1 MEHVDALEVLE
12 RAGGQVVDVVEQLA
26 DLVAGDQAP
35 EDEVALGAEA
45 HVLLDGHGGRG
56 SHATTVG
63 GDACRGDG
71 QDAPS
76 VV

>member
-1 MEHVDALEVLE
+1 VELEPAMEHVDALEVLE

-45 HVLLDGHGGRG
+45 HVLLDVTAVAVRM
-56 SHATTVG
+56 
-63 GDACRGDG
+63 RR
-71 QDAPS
+71 Q
-76 VV
+76 